1 MMAKTKIL
9 AVGNDPELLGLL
21 QQELNDTTY
30 EVVSTQDTGEGL
42 RDEVHQE
49 NPDFIILDIIMP
61 NLDGIGVC
69 LQLRQWTQLPI
80 MMLSTWGAEEGKV
93 RGLNL
98 SADTYLTKP
107 FGIDGVKARIKEA
120 MKRNSDAI
128 SQIPNIH
135 PRILLEK

>member
-9 AVGNDPELLGLL
+9 AVGHDPELLGFL
-21 QQELNDTTY
+21 QQELNDAAY

-80 MMLSTWGAEEGKV
+80 MMLSRWGAEEGKI

-98 SADTYLTKP
+98 GSNSYLTES
-107 FGIDGVKARIKEA
+107 FGIDELKKRISEMLQRNLSATKA
-120 MKRNSDAI
+120 
-128 SQIPNIH
+128 H
-135 PRILLEK
+135 